1 MDGIH
6 DLGGKQGFGTVKQ
19 QRDFVPFETS
29 WEARMWALSFFVG
42 SPDLTTDRFRHL
54 IELLDPVDY
63 LTHNYFDKWYF
74 SIVTDMVASG
84 ILSDEELK
92 SGRAS
97 VSAPPPAS
105 LSLSE
110 VLETACGYSR
120 SSKREIDHAPIY
132 YVGQIVRTQKYGISG
147 HTRLPAY
154 ARNRQG
160 DVIAY
165 HGSHVL
171 PDTNVNNVEAPQ
183 HLYTVRFAAQELW
196 GPDAAQNDFI
206 NIDAWESYLVRA

>member
-1 MDGIH
+1 MTETADRVVH
-6 DLGGKQGFGTVKQ
+6 PSERASPMESQERRGTQKY
-19 QRDFVPFETS
+19 FLL
-29 WEARMWALSFFVG
+29 WIALAGLAGASLSALVLLVG
-42 SPDLTTDRFRHL
+42 PLFLSILPGAN
-54 IELLDPVDY
+54 
-63 LTHNYFDKWYF
+63 LTH
-74 SIVTDMVASG
+74 
-84 ILSDEELK
+84 
-92 SGRAS
+92 RS

-105 LSLSE
+105 LSLAG
-110 VLETACGYSR
+110 VLETVRGYSR
-120 SSKREIDHAPIY
+120 SAKREIDDAPIY
-132 YVGQIVRTQKYGISG
+132 SVGQIVRTQKYGISG

-183 HLYTVRFAAQELW
+183 HLYTIRFAAQELW